1 MSRIHDALENAR
13 ALVPTG
19 AGGALA
25 EPPRLPGAVVATDL
39 PLLRLWQAI
48 AVRLPDKASRVIQIA
63 PCGEAERD
71 PAVAVR
77 LARLA
82 GRTLGGGV
90 LLLNGVESEARLD
103 DDGAVAWGPLPGR
116 AGDARALNPRLL
128 AEYWRRLAER
138 AELII
143 LDAPPVLTSPLA
155 QALAPTVDGVVLV
168 IEAERTRAADAREA
182 RRALETGGATI
193 LGVVFNKQRRPL
205 PKALHDR
212 L

>member
-19 AGGALA
+19 PGGAIA
-25 EPPRLPGAVVATDL
+25 EPPRLPGAVTATDL

-48 AVRLPDKASRVIQIA
+48 EVKLAGKPRRVIQIA
-63 PCGEAERD
+63 PCGERERD

-82 GRTLGGGV
+82 GRAMGGGV
-90 LLLNGVESEARLD
+90 LLLNGVESETRM
-103 DDGAVAWGPLPGR
+103 DDGGEVALGPLPGR

-128 AEYWRRLAER
+128 AACWDKLAEQ
-138 AELII
+138 ADLII
-143 LDAPPVLTSPLA
+143 LDAPPLLSSPLA
-155 QALAPTVDGVVLV
+155 QALAPTVDGVVLLV
-168 IEAERTRAADAREA
+168 EAERTRTADALEA

>member
-19 AGGALA
+19 PGGAIA
-25 EPPRLPGAVVATDL
+25 EPPRLPGAVAPTDL

-48 AVRLPDKASRVIQIA
+48 EVKLAGKASRVIQIA
-63 PCGEAERD
+63 PCAASEHD

-82 GRTLGGGV
+82 GRALGGGV
-90 LLLNGVESEARLD
+90 LLLNGVESETRM
-103 DDGAVAWGPLPGR
+103 DDGGTVALGPLPGR
-116 AGDARALNPRLL
+116 AGDPRALNPRLL
-128 AEYWRRLAER
+128 AACWQRLAEQ

-143 LDAPPVLTSPLA
+143 LDAPPVLSSPLA

-168 IEAERTRAADAREA
+168 VEADRTRAADALEA

-193 LGVVFNKQRRPL
+193 LGVVLNKQRRPL